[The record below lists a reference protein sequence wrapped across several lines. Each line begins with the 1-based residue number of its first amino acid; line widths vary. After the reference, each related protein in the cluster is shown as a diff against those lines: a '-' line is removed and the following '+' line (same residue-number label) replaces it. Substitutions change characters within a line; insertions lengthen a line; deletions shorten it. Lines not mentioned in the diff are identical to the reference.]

1 MSDSERLYKA
11 IWELVNDML
20 PEMLEENGITLA
32 QLITGILRSG
42 QVQFRKVAQKVTYR
56 FKKPSLE
63 DKFRRFV
70 RNKNIHVDVEY
81 LPFALFLVSALSKS
95 QEQLV
100 LLIDSSKVGGR
111 CICLMV
117 SVYYK
122 GRALPLCWTV
132 YKGKK
137 GHSSIETQLAL
148 LQTAYAL
155 IPDGVSVVLLGD
167 GEFDGA
173 RLVDWMGQINWQ
185 YACRTASDTLVL
197 YQGQWIALQDL
208 PLEAKQ
214 EALFLDV
221 LFTQSVQVGPVNIL
235 AIWNEKEGCHW
246 FIVTNFETQQEAQRW
261 YGKRFTIETFFS
273 DVKGRGFNLDKTRL
287 YIPDRVSRLIL
298 ATAIAYVFS
307 VFLGVDLIHSGQLG
321 ELVRTDDSYYS
332 LFQLGLIYLDHLLN
346 ECISFPD
353 LYLPPPNSFN
363 YLSYV

>member
-1 MSDSERLYKA
+1 MSDSERLHKA
-11 IWELVNDML
+11 IWELVDDML
-20 PEMLEENGITLA
+20 PEMLEENRVTLT

-42 QVQFRKVAQKVTYR
+42 QVQFRKVAQKLKYR
-56 FKKPSLE
+56 FKKTSLE

-70 RNKNIHVDVEY
+70 RNENINVDVEY
-81 LPFALFLVSALSKS
+81 LPFAQFIVSSLSRN

-100 LLIDSSKVGGR
+100 LLIDSSKAGGR

-132 YKGKK
+132 YKGRK

-148 LQTAYAL
+148 LKTAHTL
-155 IPDGVSVVLLGD
+155 VPDDVSVVLLGD

-173 RLVDWMGQINWQ
+173 DVVDWMEEVNWQ
-185 YACRTASDTLVL
+185 YACRTALDTLIF
-197 YQGQWIALQDL
+197 YQGEWVALQNL
-208 PLEAKQ
+208 PLAAKQ
-214 EALFLDV
+214 EAFFTDV

-246 FIVTNFETQQEAQRW
+246 FIVTNFDTQEEATEW
-261 YGKRFTIETFFS
+261 YSKRFTIETLFS

-298 ATAIAYVFS
+298 AAAIAYLFS
-307 VFLGVDLIHSGQLG
+307 IFLGVDLIHSGKLG

-346 ECISFPD
+346 ECLSFPD
-353 LYLPPPNSFN
+353 LYLPPPDSFY

>member
-1 MSDSERLYKA
+1 MSDSERVHKT

-20 PEMLEENGITLA
+20 PEMLKENRLTLT
-32 QLITGILRSG
+32 QLIAGILRGG
-42 QVQFRKVAQKVTYR
+42 QVQFRKVAQKVLYR

-70 RNKNIHVDVEY
+70 RNKNIHVDVAY
-81 LPFALFLVSALSKS
+81 LPFAQFLVSALSAS
-95 QEQLV
+95 QGPLV

-122 GRALPLCWTV
+122 GRALPLCWVV

-148 LQTAYAL
+148 LQSAYEL
-155 IPDGVSVVLLGD
+155 LPDHVSVVLLGD

-173 RLVDWMGQINWQ
+173 RIVNWMDKVHWK
-185 YACRTASDTLVL
+185 YACRTALDTLVF
-197 YQGQWIALQDL
+197 YQGRWVALQDL
-208 PLEAKQ
+208 PLEARQ
-214 EALFLDV
+214 EAFFTDV

-246 FIVTNFETQQEAQRW
+246 FIVTNFETQREAQRQ
-261 YGKRFTIETFFS
+261 YRKRFTIETLFS

-298 ATAIAYVFS
+298 ATAIAYVFT
-307 VFLGVDLIHSGQLG
+307 VFLGVALIHSGKLG

-346 ECISFPD
+346 KCLPFPD
-353 LYLPPPNSFN
+353 LYLPPPDSFN

>member
-1 MSDSERLYKA
+1 MSDSERVHKA
-11 IWELVNDML
+11 IWKWVEDML
-20 PEMLEENGITLA
+20 PELLEENRVTLT

-42 QVQFRKVAQKVTYR
+42 QVQFRKVAQKVMYR

-70 RNKNIHVDVEY
+70 RNKNIDVDVAY
-81 LPFALFLVSALSKS
+81 LPFAQFLVSALSTS
-95 QEQLV
+95 QEPLV

-122 GRALPLCWTV
+122 GRALPLCWVV

-137 GHSSIETQLAL
+137 GHSSTDTQLAL
-148 LQTAYAL
+148 LQNAYEL
-155 IPDGVSVVLLGD
+155 LPDHVSVVLLGD

-173 RLVDWMGQINWQ
+173 RLVQWMEQVNWQ
-185 YACRTASDTLVL
+185 YACRTALDTLVFF
-197 YQGQWIALQDL
+197 QGRWVALQDL

-214 EALFLDV
+214 EAFFTDV
-221 LFTQSVQVGPVNIL
+221 LFTQSAQVGPVNIL

-246 FIVTNFETQQEAQRW
+246 FIVTNFVTQREAQRW
-261 YGKRFTIETFFS
+261 YRKRFTIETLFS

-287 YIPDRVSRLIL
+287 YIPDRVNRLIL
-298 ATAIAYVFS
+298 ATAITYLFT
-307 VFLGVDLIHSGQLG
+307 VFLGVDLIHSGKLG

-346 ECISFPD
+346 ERFPFPD
-353 LYLPPPNSFN
+353 LYLPPPDSFN

>member
-42 QVQFRKVAQKVTYR
+42 QVQFRKVAQKVKYR
-56 FKKPSLE
+56 FKKASLE

-70 RNKNIHVDVEY
+70 RNKNIRVDVEY
-81 LPFALFLVSALSKS
+81 LPFAQFLVSALSES

-100 LLIDSSKVGGR
+100 LLIDSSKVGGH

-122 GRALPLCWTV
+122 GRALPLCWMV
-132 YKGKK
+132 YKGRK
-137 GHSSIETQLAL
+137 GHSSTDTQLAL
-148 LQTAYAL
+148 LQTAHAL

-173 RLVDWMGQINWQ
+173 HLVDWMGQVHWQ
-185 YACRTASDTLVL
+185 YACRTASDTLIL
-197 YQGQWIALQDL
+197 YQGKWIALQDL

-214 EALFLDV
+214 DAFFTDV
-221 LFTQSVQVGPVNIL
+221 LFTQSIQVGPVNIL
-235 AIWNEKEGCHW
+235 AIWNEKERCHW

-261 YGKRFTIETFFS
+261 YRKRFTIETLFS

-307 VFLGVDLIHSGQLG
+307 VFLGVNLIHSGQLG

-346 ECISFPD
+346 ECIPFPD
-353 LYLPPPNSFN
+353 LYLPSPDSFN